1 MSHATNRIQVTTS
14 PEVRS
19 GPQVVR
25 YEGPAAAVAAANEP
39 AQRAAEY
46 VRPIDPMLL
55 VYQERVETFRMIVAA
70 VKRGYRALTGAVAG

>member
-1 MSHATNRIQVTTS
+1 MSHATNRIQVTT
-14 PEVRS
+14 PHEVRS

-25 YEGPAAAVAAANEP
+25 YDRPAATDAAANEP

-46 VRPIDPMLL
+46 ARPIDPMLL

-70 VKRGYRALTGAVAG
+70 VRRGYRALTGAFAG